1 MTLPVR
7 DRTCHRC
14 DFNGDVSLFW
24 RRDAKGEYLKSPHS
38 TVPIDRLRYGR
49 EEAQKYAYFP
59 NREICPKCG
68 YECDS
73 YDEAVETA
81 YYARC
86 DARQKARARQANQGG
101 CMLLFFALPAGL
113 GALAWLMI

>member
-14 DFNGDVSLFW
+14 DFYGDVSLIW

-38 TVPIDRLRYGR
+38 TVPVDRLRYGH

-86 DARQKARARQANQGG
+86 DDRQKARARQANQGG

-113 GALAWLMI
+113 GALAWLVI

>member
-14 DFNGDVSLFW
+14 DFYGDVSLFW
-24 RRDAKGEYLKSPHS
+24 RRDAKGEYLKSTHS
-38 TVPIDRLRYGR
+38 TVPVDRLRYGH

-86 DARQKARARQANQGG
+86 DARQKARARQANQSG

-113 GALAWLMI
+113 GALAWLVI